1 MVAGKVIAEI
11 GLVAR
16 LGLLATQV
24 VRVRSTAMQLL
35 QQIISGRT
43 ALRVGDKVVVNKWSQ

>member
-1 MVAGKVIAEI
+1 MVAFGAVVAGKVIAEI

-24 VRVRSTAMQLL
+24 VRVRSTA
-35 QQIISGRT
+35 IVAT
-43 ALRVGDKVVVNKWSQ
+43 NN